1 MSKKCIFWLEYGT
14 ECLHL
19 RAKRQDYPKSND
31 RFGIMAGQYNIS
43 RRDISLHAVEE
54 SWHGA
59 RHLVAPNRHDRR

>member
-54 SWHGA
+54 S
-59 RHLVAPNRHDRR
+59 